1 MRIVKL
7 KSNYEFK
14 RAYKKGTPLV
24 GRFIIIYVFK
34 NKKDYNRLGITV
46 SRKLGCAVKR
56 NRVRRLISESYRL
69 SMGAHR
75 QGYDFVIVGR
85 TRALTAKMDDV
96 LLCMNELLKKNGL
109 LTA

>member
-1 MRIVKL
+1 M
-7 KSNYEFK
+7 
-14 RAYKKGTPLV
+14 
-24 GRFIIIYVFK
+24 
-34 NKKDYNRLGITV
+34 D
-46 SRKLGCAVKR
+46 
-56 NRVRRLISESYRL
+56 
-69 SMGAHR
+69 AHR